1 MKTIH
6 AKKLQT
12 DLEAVLQS
20 SQKERILICDG
31 KPCAVL
37 VGVEDYDAE
46 DLRLAT
52 SPDFWRMIRQHRSQG
67 KSIPLAEVQ
76 SQLAGK
82 DMKSPGVRPSEG
94 KSLAVDS
101 SGAATK

>member
-1 MKTIH
+1 MKTIP

-12 DLEAVLQS
+12 NLEAVLQS
-20 SQKERILICDG
+20 SQKERILISRDG

-46 DLRLAT
+46 DLRMAT
-52 SPDFWRMIRQHRSQG
+52 SPDFSRMIRQRRSQG

-76 SQLAGK
+76 SRLAGK
-82 DMKSPGVRPSEG
+82 GMKSPGVR
-94 KSLAVDS
+94 A
-101 SGAATK
+101 SGRKKPRSG

>member
-1 MKTIH
+1 MKTIP

-20 SQKERILICDG
+20 SQKERILISRDG

-46 DLRLAT
+46 DLRMAT
-52 SPDFWRMIRQHRSQG
+52 SPDFWRMTRQRRSEG
-67 KSIPLAEVQ
+67 SSIPLAELQ
-76 SQLAGK
+76 SRLAGK
-82 DMKSPGVRPSEG
+82 DMKSPGER
-94 KSLAVDS
+94 S
-101 SGAATK
+101 SGKKKPRRG